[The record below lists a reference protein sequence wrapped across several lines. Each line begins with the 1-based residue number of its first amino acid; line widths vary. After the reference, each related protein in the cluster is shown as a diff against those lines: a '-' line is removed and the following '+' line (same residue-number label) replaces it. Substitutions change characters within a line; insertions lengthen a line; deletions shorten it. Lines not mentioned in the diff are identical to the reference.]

1 MFQFEFF
8 CTAKRNKDAASFFFI
23 PISLYFYSR
32 RGGMP
37 EVCVAPLLVLIRIF
51 LHSYPNYFV
60 RNRRASILSP
70 QTHLGDPGE
79 GLPHRPGSGADAGG
93 RGAPARG
100 PGARKLSFH
109 SRWFPLLY

>member
-8 CTAKRNKDAASFFFI
+8 VQRREIKMLLAF
-23 PISLYFYSR
+23 FYSNLTIFFYSL

-51 LHSYPNYFV
+51 PHSYPNYFV

-70 QTHLGDPGE
+70 QAHLGDPGE
-79 GLPHRPGSGADAGG
+79 GLPHRPGAGADAGG

-109 SRWFPLLY
+109 SRWFPLL

>member
-1 MFQFEFF
+1 MLLAFFKFQSHYF
-8 CTAKRNKDAASFFFI
+8 
-23 PISLYFYSR
+23 FYSR

-37 EVCVAPLLVLIRIF
+37 EVCVAPLLVHIRIF

-79 GLPHRPGSGADAGG
+79 GLPHRPGAGADARG